1 MSAVSAV
8 GLLLGP
14 DLEAV
19 ATGAERGPSVTEF
32 GNLSVWV
39 SVRDAAGSPA
49 DTACRVR
56 SLCEHGVRTLFV
68 VDTAVAVR
76 PDWAVSGGRFAVVA
90 DHLNLTGDNPLVG
103 PNDSQWGPRFPDL
116 TDAWDP
122 ELRANLRHAA
132 LDRGFDLRE
141 GVVAGLPGSART
153 AAELGML
160 RMLGADMASAG
171 FIAEAITGRHA
182 GRRMAGLAMLFARA
196 DVSDNIAGLVSLLD
210 FLVPVLEEANA
221 PE

>member
-14 DLEAV
+14 ELETV
-19 ATGAERGPSVTEF
+19 ATGAGACPSLREI
-32 GNLSVWV
+32 GDLSVWL
-39 SVRDAAGSPA
+39 SVRDTAGSPA
-49 DTACRVR
+49 DTAVRVR

-68 VDTAVAVR
+68 VDTAEAIR
-76 PDWAVSGGRFAVVA
+76 PDWAVRGGRFAVVA

-122 ELRANLRHAA
+122 ALRAILRHAA

-153 AAELGML
+153 AAELRML

-171 FIAEAITGRHA
+171 FVAEAITGRHA
-182 GRRMAGLAMLFARA
+182 GRRMVGLAVLFGGA
-196 DVSDNIAGLVSLLD
+196 DLSGDMADLVSLLD
-210 FLVPVLEEANA
+210 FLVPALEEADA

>member
-14 DLEAV
+14 ELKAV
-19 ATGAERGPSVTEF
+19 ASGAGADPSLTEI
-32 GNLSVWV
+32 GDLSVRV
-39 SVRDAAGSPA
+39 SVRDPDGSPR
-49 DTACRVR
+49 DTASRVR
-56 SLCEHGVRTLFV
+56 SLCEQGVRTLFV
-68 VDTAVAVR
+68 VDTAVSVR
-76 PDWAVSGGRFAVVA
+76 PDWTVSGGRFAVVA

-103 PNDSQWGPRFPDL
+103 PNDSEWGPRFPDL

-122 ELRANLRHAA
+122 ALRAILRHAA
-132 LDRGFDLRE
+132 LDRGIDLRE

-153 AAELGML
+153 TAELDML

-171 FIAEAITGRHA
+171 FVAEAITGRHA
-182 GRRMAGLAMLFARA
+182 GRRMAGLAVLYAGS
-196 DVSDNIAGLVSLLD
+196 DVSDHVTGLVSLLD
-210 FLVPVLEEANA
+210 FLVPALEEGDA

>member
-1 MSAVSAV
+1 MSAVSTV

-14 DLEAV
+14 ELEAV
-19 ATGAERGPSVTEF
+19 ATGAGEDPSLTEIS
-32 GNLSVWV
+32 GLSVRV
-39 SVRDAAGSPA
+39 SVRDFAGSPA
-49 DTACRVR
+49 DTATRVR
-56 SLCEHGVRTLFV
+56 SLFEHGVDTLFV
-68 VDTAVAVR
+68 VDTAVVVR
-76 PDWAVSGGRFAVVA
+76 PEWAAGGGRFAVVA
-90 DHLNLTGDNPLVG
+90 DHLNLTGGNPLVG

-122 ELRANLRHAA
+122 ALRAILRQAA

-153 AAELGML
+153 TAELGML

-171 FIAEAITGRHA
+171 FVAEAITGRHA
-182 GRRMAGLAMLFARA
+182 GRRMAGLAVLYAGTDRSGDLA
-196 DVSDNIAGLVSLLD
+196 DLVRLLG
-210 FLVPVLEEANA
+210 FLVPALAEADA